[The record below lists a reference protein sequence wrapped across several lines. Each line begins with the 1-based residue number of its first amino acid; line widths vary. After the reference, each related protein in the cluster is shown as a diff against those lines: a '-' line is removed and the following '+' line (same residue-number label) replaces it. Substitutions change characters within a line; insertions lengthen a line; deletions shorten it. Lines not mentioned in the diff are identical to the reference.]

1 MRNIVLVDSR
11 FLIALF
17 DAKDSLHDSAKAA
30 LKTLVDHEQARLKT
44 VWPVVVETCFLLGPN
59 GKTAFLRWIAR
70 GALGLRAIEASDIEA
85 VIAILNRYA
94 DQRIDLAD
102 ACLIWLAGQEKTNRV
117 LTTDRRDFS
126 VYRAPD
132 GKPFERVWLANGA

>member
-1 MRNIVLVDSR
+1 MRNIVLVDSG

-30 LKTLVDHEQARLKT
+30 LKALIDREKARLKT
-44 VWPVVVETCFLLGPN
+44 VWPIVVETCFFLGPN
-59 GKTAFLRWIAR
+59 GKAAFLRWIVR
-70 GALGLRAIEASDIEA
+70 GALGLRAIEIDDIET
-85 VIAILNRYA
+85 VIAILDRYA
-94 DQRIDLAD
+94 DQHIDLAD

-126 VYRAPD
+126 VYRTPD
-132 GKPFERVWLANGA
+132 GRPFERVWLANGA